1 MLKKLKFFYVIYK
14 HLIEIDNT
22 YKHEILNY
30 TTSQEKYK
38 MRKNVS
44 ELEVSKDILN
54 WAQKVGGIKL

>member
-1 MLKKLKFFYVIYK
+1 MIYK

-30 TTSQEKYK
+30 TISQEKYK